1 MEQELRNQDLAV
13 DLYQNALKVRKRGRE
28 GGRAR
33 REGGREGGREGAG
46 RYFFNLFFW

>member
-28 GGRAR
+28 GAR
-33 REGGREGGREGAG
+33 GEGAG
-46 RYFFNLFFW
+46 RSKFGGVLS